1 MNKRNVYLV
10 DLASGSNM
18 NLLPLAICM
27 IGSYSLEQLEI
38 QENFNIEYRFLR
50 QKGKSLAASMEDPA
64 VVGFSCYVWNFC
76 GSLAAA
82 KEVKKRF
89 PNALIVLGGFSIPKI
104 PTRIKQFFQRHPYVD
119 VLVHGEGELTFANFL
134 RQNMGDQQYHE
145 IQGLTYKTPD
155 VSEGF
160 VSNPLALRIDCLDDL
175 PSPFLNGVFDEML
188 SRYGSKIT
196 GALWETNRGCPYSC
210 TFCDWGDAAVNKIKK
225 YSMERLHEEI
235 KWISK
240 KEFYYM
246 YFSDANFGIFK
257 ERDLEI
263 AGHIADCHAK
273 SGFPHHLIIN
283 WAKNKGE
290 NVVRIAERFARG
302 GIANNITMAIQ
313 STNPETLKAIKR
325 KNLAQGKID
334 HLKNMFHDG
343 YMPTYV
349 EVILGLPLETYET
362 FTQGL
367 NTILSNRLEDR
378 FYIYLCQML
387 ENTDLDSPESRKKY
401 QLETRRCRHTVSNR
415 KFDWVDDDIE
425 YEEFVIATSTMP
437 IEDWVRSYVLG
448 YLLTALY
455 NHRSAFFPFV
465 YLKEE
470 HGILPVE
477 LTEFIISSLRKEPN
491 AFPVL
496 NRSIGHLDRQAQ
508 LMIDGESSM
517 SGLPEAEGLVVW
529 PHVGALVLL
538 VKDKEGFYKELEC
551 ILKNFFLESQL
562 EVDPLLFEEILIYQK
577 LRFPD
582 WPQQLVVEYTFQTN
596 IPRYFHS
603 LAGGHEA
610 PLIENKQTTVIFR
623 DHMRKADSFAEFAA
637 VMVRGGLTVDLLE
650 QEIHTDSIED
660 QDETLFKI
668 RREMEQRN
676 LDKLSVEYQKLAPA
690 SN

>member
-1 MNKRNVYLV
+1 MNKKNVYLV

-27 IGSYSLEQLEI
+27 IGSYSLEQPEI

-50 QKGKSLAASMEDPA
+50 QKGKSLAASMEDP
-64 VVGFSCYVWNFC
+64 VIVGFSCYVWNFR
-76 GSLAAA
+76 GSLSAA
-82 KEVKKRF
+82 KEIKKRF
-89 PNALIVLGGFSIPKI
+89 PNALIVLGGYSVPKN
-104 PTRIKQFFQRHPYVD
+104 PARIKQFFLRSPYVD

-145 IQGLTYKTPD
+145 VQGLTYKTPD

-160 VSNPLALRIDCLDDL
+160 ISNPIALRIDNLDEL

-188 SRYGSKIT
+188 SRYSSKIT
-196 GALWETNRGCPYSC
+196 GALWETNRGCPYAC

-225 YSMERLHEEI
+225 YSLERLHEEI

-240 KEFYYM
+240 REFYYM
-246 YFSDANFGIFK
+246 FFSDANFGIFK

-263 AGHIADCHAK
+263 AGYIADCHAEN
-273 SGFPHHLIIN
+273 GFPHHVNTN

-290 NVVRIAERFARG
+290 IVVRIAERLAQG

-325 KNLAQGKID
+325 KNLVQGKID
-334 HLKNMFHDG
+334 HLKSMFHDR

-387 ENTDLDSPESRKKY
+387 ENTELNSPESRKKY
-401 QLETRRCRHTVSNR
+401 QLETRNCQHTVNNR
-415 KFDWVDDDIE
+415 KFEWGDDDIE
-425 YEEFVIATSTMP
+425 HEEFVIATSTMP

-448 YLLTALY
+448 YFLTVLY
-455 NHRSAFFPFV
+455 NHRSAFFPFI

-470 HGILPVE
+470 YGVLPVE
-477 LTEFIISSLRKEPN
+477 LTEFIISSLRQQPN
-491 AFPVL
+491 SFPVL
-496 NRSIGHLDRQAQ
+496 NRSISHIDRQAQ

-517 SGLPEAEGLVVW
+517 SDLPEADGLVVV

-538 VKDKEGFYKELEC
+538 AKDKEDFYRELEC
-551 ILKNFFLESQL
+551 LLKSFVLQKQL
-562 EVDPLLFEEILIYQK
+562 EINESLFEEILIYQN
-577 LRFPD
+577 LRFPG
-582 WPQQLVVEYTFQTN
+582 WPQQSVVEHTFQTN
-596 IPRYFHS
+596 IPRYFQ
-603 LAGGHEA
+603 LLTDGHKA
-610 PLIENKQTTVIFR
+610 PLIQNEQMTVSFR
-623 DHMRKADSFAEFAA
+623 DHMRKVDSFAGFAA
-637 VMVRGGLTVDLLE
+637 SMVRGGLTVDLCE
-650 QEIHTDSIED
+650 QEIHDKDSGRRKS
-660 QDETLFKI
+660 ETLANI
-668 RREMEQRN
+668 RREIEQKN
-676 LDKLSVEYQKLAPA
+676 LDKLSSEYQKLA
-690 SN
+690 ST